1 MAQFSPLTNDM
12 FIDYKSLIMS
22 YPLTNNRGRLGLV
35 KMPAKCKGWCKCQQ
49 SANIHIYHNNTLMQR
64 QSWKNLLATRHVSAL
79 LQSPDI
85 AGLPAEFTCKDRVNI
100 PIEFLS
106 SIRQLWSIPSA
117 DPTYIRHWAYL
128 ESLETKATGADE
140 APVHAYK
147 ITLPQVRQRIKP
159 A

>member
-1 MAQFSPLTNDM
+1 M

-22 YPLTNNRGRLGLV
+22 YPLTNNRRRLGLV

-49 SANIHIYHNNTLMQR
+49 SANIHIYHNNTLIQDLEK
-64 QSWKNLLATRHVSAL
+64 SCSHFTCFSEAL

-106 SIRQLWSIPSA
+106 SIRQLWFIPSA

-128 ESLETKATGADE
+128 ESMETKATGADE